1 MENTVKRLEPR
12 LRDSALIMLRRHGMS
27 EDDLQL
33 ESNEPGQP
41 ASCVIRGH
49 RVRIQLDDGS
59 AAFKVHAGRWSG
71 ASVDFPSAGAF
82 IAAFEEAL
90 NDAFTD

>member
-1 MENTVKRLEPR
+1 MAAPTERLEPR
-12 LRDSALIMLRRHGMS
+12 LRDSALIMLRRHGIS

-41 ASCVIRGH
+41 VSCMIRGH
-49 RVRIQLDDGS
+49 RVRIELNDQS
-59 AAFKVHAGRWSG
+59 AAFKVRVGRWSG
-71 ASVDFPSAGAF
+71 ARVDFPSAGAF

-90 NDAFTD
+90 NDAFAD